1 MNFNNNLVV
10 VGSLEV
16 SSIGLT
22 ASASGV
28 TKVYDGTTSMTGVTL
43 GLSTLK
49 AGDVVTVNGQGAFS
63 SRSVGTNLSYSI
75 SALSLSGADAGNY
88 HLTGGSSFSGSN
100 GQITPASAFVTGT
113 TTNLTYNGQIQHEI
127 APTSSGFL
135 AGDSITISGA
145 ASGKDAGTYQS
156 NLTVSGTDV
165 GNYSVTVTN
174 ADLVISPKAVTVT
187 NTSRSSTYDGS
198 STYGSLASGMTFT
211 TSALIGQDSVAS
223 VTQTAT
229 GVTTGAVAKA
239 GNFSVIPS
247 VAVMGTGLAS
257 NYSFSY
263 AASTHSVNKASLQVS
278 ANNASKTYDAAAY
291 SGGNGV
297 SYTGLVGGE
306 SASVLG
312 GTLSYGGSSQ
322 GATNVGSYTIT
333 PSGLSSNNYAITYAN
348 STLTIS
354 PAALMAIVGAL
365 TGSVNKVYDGT
376 NTATLDSTNF
386 QLSGWMGSDGASV
399 TKTTGTYDSKSV
411 GTGKTVTVNLASS
424 DYAPTG
430 STVLANYSLPTTITG
445 AVGSVTPAALRIS
458 GITAVDKVYDG
469 TTAAMINTTGT
480 VKDGLITGD
489 IVNIVASGAFDDKNV
504 GNAKVVS
511 ITGMALNGPDAGN
524 YRLASSSASVNA
536 NISKAVLLVIG
547 AAANDKT
554 FDGTNSATVTGGR
567 VSPIGSDA
575 VGLSAANAT
584 FNDASIGINK
594 PVSTLYTLI
603 GPDAVNYNVVQ
614 PDGLT
619 ASINANPVSVPAVQ
633 QLVVIP
639 AATVSVVTPSVPL
652 VTVSTSDSTTPAGP
666 LTTATSGTTSQI
678 AIAVTGSLTPVGS
691 STSSGGNS
699 NQGTS
704 SFVAVKTFDVV
715 KVSPGTT
722 FNLTLPENTFTHS
735 VSTTPLQISATTAT
749 GSPLPDWVIFSPGER
764 RFTGTPP
771 LGVTSLQVM
780 VVATDTNGNQVSTTL
795 SLQFGG

>member
-1 MNFNNNLVV
+1 
-10 VGSLEV
+10 
-16 SSIGLT
+16 
-22 ASASGV
+22 
-28 TKVYDGTTSMTGVTL
+28 
-43 GLSTLK
+43 
-49 AGDVVTVNGQGAFS
+49 
-63 SRSVGTNLSYSI
+63 
-75 SALSLSGADAGNY
+75 
-88 HLTGGSSFSGSN
+88 
-100 GQITPASAFVTGT
+100 
-113 TTNLTYNGQIQHEI
+113 
-127 APTSSGFL
+127 
-135 AGDSITISGA
+135 
-145 ASGKDAGTYQS
+145 
-156 NLTVSGTDV
+156 
-165 GNYSVTVTN
+165 
-174 ADLVISPKAVTVT
+174 
-187 NTSRSSTYDGS
+187 
-198 STYGSLASGMTFT
+198 
-211 TSALIGQDSVAS
+211 
-223 VTQTAT
+223 
-229 GVTTGAVAKA
+229 
-239 GNFSVIPS
+239 
-247 VAVMGTGLAS
+247 
-257 NYSFSY
+257 
-263 AASTHSVNKASLQVS
+263 
-278 ANNASKTYDAAAY
+278 
-291 SGGNGV
+291 
-297 SYTGLVGGE
+297 
-306 SASVLG
+306 
-312 GTLSYGGSSQ
+312 
-322 GATNVGSYTIT
+322 
-333 PSGLSSNNYAITYAN
+333 
-348 STLTIS
+348 
-354 PAALMAIVGAL
+354 
-365 TGSVNKVYDGT
+365 
-376 NTATLDSTNF
+376 
-386 QLSGWMGSDGASV
+386 
-399 TKTTGTYDSKSV
+399 
-411 GTGKTVTVNLASS
+411 LASS

-430 STVLANYSLPTTITG
+430 STVLSNYTLPSSISG
-445 AVGSVTPAALRIS
+445 AVGTITPAALVIS
-458 GITAVDKVYDG
+458 GITAADKVYDG
-469 TTAAMINTTGT
+469 TTSASVNSVGVVKAGLIAGDVVNVSATGVFSDKNADINKSVKLINNYSGASLGNYMVSSQESTRASITPATLTISGITASDKVYDGTISAVISTTGA
-480 VKDGLITGD
+480 VNAGLITGD

-547 AAANDKT
+547 ATANDKT

-735 VSTTPLQISATTAT
+735 VSTTPLQISATTAN

-795 SLQFGG
+795 TLQFGG